1 MFRLLICHE
10 CHNIKDLSSIILYSN
25 RAIVGEKMDG
35 KIEGKMK
42 IQKLEYLENENS
54 FSDEIKI
61 IFHSL

>member
-1 MFRLLICHE
+1 
-10 CHNIKDLSSIILYSN
+10 
-25 RAIVGEKMDG
+25 MDG